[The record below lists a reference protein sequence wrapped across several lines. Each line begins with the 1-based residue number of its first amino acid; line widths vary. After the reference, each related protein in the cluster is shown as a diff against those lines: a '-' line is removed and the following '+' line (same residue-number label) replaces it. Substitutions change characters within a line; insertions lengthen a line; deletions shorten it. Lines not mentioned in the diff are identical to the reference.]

1 VSTRSLSRFESVE
14 NFARHN
20 CMCSFRDWY
29 HYKNATADTPAFNF
43 LKTVPDL
50 LVLRTD
56 CGDAQSLEQLG
67 VLRTLGH
74 QCDSSYQH
82 TDFQP
87 CYAPAT
93 VAQILSGSSYTVQS
107 VLAARTWQLEDS
119 VWNAHFCALQGGE
132 ASGFLSPYPDC
143 TLLCRARDQALQQ
156 AGTLSENAI
165 LCALPGSRGAAC
177 ARARA
182 Q

>member
-1 VSTRSLSRFESVE
+1 MSTRSLSRFESVE

-74 QCDSSYQH
+74 QCDRSYQH